1 MPGYRVRPATLADVE
16 VLVHHRIG
24 MFADMGT
31 ELDASVVGGA
41 FRQWLGK
48 MMPEGIYQAWL
59 VETDGGE
66 VVAGGGITVL
76 PWPPGP
82 HTLTNRIAFVYNV
95 YTEHAHRQR
104 GLARRVMET
113 IHEWCRAN
121 RIGAVLLNASQA
133 GQPLYESLGYRASP
147 SMMMV
152 MTLEP

>member
-1 MPGYRVRPATLADVE
+1 MPGYRVRPATLADVD

-31 ELDASVVGGA
+31 SLDAAAVDGA
-41 FRQWLGK
+41 FRRWLAE

-59 VETDGGE
+59 VETDAGDI
-66 VVAGGGITVL
+66 VAGGGMTVL

-82 HTLTNRIAFVYNV
+82 TLTNRIAFVYNV
-95 YTEHAHRQR
+95 YTERSHRQR
-104 GLARRVMET
+104 GLARRIMET

-121 RIGAVLLNASQA
+121 RIGVVLLNASQA
-133 GQPLYESLGYRASP
+133 GQPLYESMGYRPSP
-147 SMMMV
+147 SVMMV